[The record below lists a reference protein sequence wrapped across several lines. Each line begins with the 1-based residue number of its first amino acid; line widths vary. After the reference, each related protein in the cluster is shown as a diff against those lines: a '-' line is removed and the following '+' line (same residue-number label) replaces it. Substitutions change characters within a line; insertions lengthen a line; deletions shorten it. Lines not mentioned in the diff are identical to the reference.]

1 MSFVRK
7 VRLPSGAIR
16 FRAVWEIGGRKHSRS
31 FDREKAAKQHAA
43 LMADQ
48 TGRLGIGDGERR
60 SFSGFAQ
67 RWIGGI
73 EARGERSPTTIANC
87 KCMLRKVEPSIGRL
101 VLAEIS
107 PTDIDDIM
115 TALLR
120 SGLSPASVRT
130 VRATLSVCFEAA
142 RRAKLI
148 VANPVRDSM
157 PVGGRR
163 AKPRAFSR
171 DELKALIAQADA
183 SNDASVPGL
192 AVVVRLLAVTGLRRS
207 EVLGLR
213 WSRVDLDLGTITVDA
228 AVVPGGRGEPILRE
242 WTKTTASG
250 RTISIPADLCERLRQ
265 HRIEQMK
272 ARLIWGRE

>member
-115 TALLR
+115 TAL
-120 SGLSPASVRT
+120 
-130 VRATLSVCFEAA
+130 
-142 RRAKLI
+142 
-148 VANPVRDSM
+148 
-157 PVGGRR
+157 
-163 AKPRAFSR
+163 
-171 DELKALIAQADA
+171 
-183 SNDASVPGL
+183 
-192 AVVVRLLAVTGLRRS
+192 
-207 EVLGLR
+207 
-213 WSRVDLDLGTITVDA
+213 
-228 AVVPGGRGEPILRE
+228 
-242 WTKTTASG
+242 
-250 RTISIPADLCERLRQ
+250 
-265 HRIEQMK
+265 
-272 ARLIWGRE
+272 